1 MEDYIKNFKNYEKT
15 IVYDFKLGDGG
26 IGDYL
31 KFFMIILTECMNS
44 SSKVKLYHKINDLE
58 IEKYIKLKYDFMNID
73 SDKIS
78 KLTNVS
84 IKTPKDYYY
93 KDSYNGTICLNE
105 VFYFDDVV
113 KMNVKNILPSL
124 VSDYISIHLRIGDK
138 FLETNKKF
146 VLAKKDK
153 RRFSEQGLYKLTEE
167 NTHKNIIFF
176 CDNNQYKL
184 KINKKYRNIIISNA
198 QIGHTSLSN
207 TTNKQV
213 LDTISEFYVLTQS
226 KIIYGVSKRN
236 LPPKRKNRCVFSG
249 FSNIASKFNNVDFV
263 NI

>member
-1 MEDYIKNFKNYEKT
+1 MEDYINNFKNYEKT

-105 VFYFDDVV
+105 VFYFE
-113 KMNVKNILPSL
+113 IA
-124 VSDYISIHLRIGDK
+124 HWQTG
-138 FLETNKKF
+138 
-146 VLAKKDK
+146 
-153 RRFSEQGLYKLTEE
+153 
-167 NTHKNIIFF
+167 
-176 CDNNQYKL
+176 
-184 KINKKYRNIIISNA
+184 
-198 QIGHTSLSN
+198 SN
-207 TTNKQV
+207 TTITSLTSCFETSSRNKARRAPSGRF
-213 LDTISEFYVLTQS
+213 T
-226 KIIYGVSKRN
+226 
-236 LPPKRKNRCVFSG
+236 LPVQM
-249 FSNIASKFNNVDFV
+249 
-263 NI
+263 